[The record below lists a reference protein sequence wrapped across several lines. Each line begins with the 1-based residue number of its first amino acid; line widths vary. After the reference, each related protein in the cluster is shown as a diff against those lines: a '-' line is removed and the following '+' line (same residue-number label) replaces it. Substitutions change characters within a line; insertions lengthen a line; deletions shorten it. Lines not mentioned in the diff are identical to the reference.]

1 MLDFKIP
8 LLKQNSM
15 IMTLKNVLLINAIS
29 SGITGFFLVL
39 KPDVFADLFLAIDKG
54 EITNVKAFLGTI
66 AKRTAIDRFRSLA
79 GRAKR
84 TAVMDED
91 DMLGLASDFNVEQ
104 MSDNNELRRILLD
117 QIEALGEPDSTIL
130 IEKFYYNK
138 TSSEIAERVSMTASS
153 VRSRCTRAMQRL
165 RTSLSAV
172 GITK

>member
-1 MLDFKIP
+1 
-8 LLKQNSM
+8 
-15 IMTLKNVLLINAIS
+15 
-29 SGITGFFLVL
+29 
-39 KPDVFADLFLAIDKG
+39 
-54 EITNVKAFLGTI
+54 
-66 AKRTAIDRFRSLA
+66 
-79 GRAKR
+79 
-84 TAVMDED
+84 
-91 DMLGLASDFNVEQ
+91 